1 MANVALYTARTGLDT
16 AQQWM
21 DQISN
26 SAANV
31 KSLAF
36 KDTYL
41 QITDLSYT
49 QLKQAGVQQSQ
60 ETFETPIGYQRGN
73 GSKVVGTS
81 RIMTQGPL
89 KQTNVP
95 LDLAIRGGGYFAVNI
110 PTTNGFTVGYTRVG
124 KFSTTKTGQVVTSDG
139 YELKD
144 SIVIDQTK
152 YNLGDVSIANDGTV
166 TVLDRSQNPATTV
179 QLGQI
184 QLWVFPNDQGAQDIG
199 NGIMIQT
206 DASGDPVQETPGQN
220 NTGSIMQGNL
230 EQSNVNSV
238 EVMTGLIEAQHIY
251 ELNTKIIMAVNDM
264 EKNTNNMYKS

>member
-60 ETFETPIGYQRGN
+60 ETF
-73 GSKVVGTS
+73 
-81 RIMTQGPL
+81 
-89 KQTNVP
+89 
-95 LDLAIRGGGYFAVNI
+95 AVNI
-110 PTTNGFTVGYTRVG
+110 PTNNGNTVGYTRVG
-124 KFSTTKTGQVVTSDG
+124 KFGITKTGQVVTSDG
-139 YELKD
+139 YELAD
-144 SIVIDQTK
+144 GITIPANI
-152 YNLGDVSIANDGTV
+152 NLADVTIGQDGTV
-166 TVLDRSQNPATTV
+166 TALDKSQTPAVTV
-179 QLGQI
+179 QLGKI
-184 QLWVFPNDQGAQDIG
+184 QLWVFPNEQGTQDIG
-199 NGIMIQT
+199 SGITIQT

-230 EQSNVNSV
+230 EQSNVSSV
-238 EVMTGLIEAQHIY
+238 EVMTSLIEAQHIY

-264 EKNTNNMYKS
+264 EKNTNSMYK

>member
-21 DQISN
+21 DQIAN

-49 QLKQAGVQQSQ
+49 QIKQAGVQQSQ
-60 ETFETPIGYQRGN
+60 DTFETPTGYQRGS

-81 RIMTQGPL
+81 RIMTPGPL

-95 LDLAIRGGGYFAVNI
+95 LDLAIRGSGYFAVNI
-110 PTTNGFTVGYTRVG
+110 PTTNGNTTGYTRIG
-124 KFSTTKTGQVVTSDG
+124 KFNITNARLIVTSDG
-139 YELKD
+139 YELAD
-144 SIVIDQTK
+144 GITIPAGI
-152 YNLGDVSIANDGTV
+152 NLGDVSIATNGTV
-166 TVLDRSQNPATTV
+166 TSKNNTTNPPTITNI
-179 QLGQI
+179 GQI
-184 QLWVFPNDQGAQDIG
+184 QLWAFPNEQGAQDIG

-206 DASGDPVQETPGQN
+206 DASGDPTQEIAGTNNIGEIVQ
-220 NTGSIMQGNL
+220 GSL

-238 EVMTGLIEAQHIY
+238 EVMTSLIEAQHIY

>member
-21 DQISN
+21 DQIAN

-60 ETFETPIGYQRGN
+60 ETFETPIGYQRGS

-81 RIMTQGPL
+81 RIMSQGPL

-95 LDLAIRGGGYFAVNI
+95 LDLAIRGSGYFAVNI
-110 PTTNGFTVGYTRVG
+110 PTTNGLTVGYTRAG
-124 KFSTTKTGQVVTSDG
+124 KFGLTQGRQVVTEAGG
-139 YELKD
+139 YELAD
-144 SIVIDQTK
+144 GITIPAGI
-152 YNLGDVSIANDGTV
+152 NLADVTIANDGTV
-166 TVLDRSQNPATTV
+166 TATDNSQTPPATL

-184 QLWVFPNDQGAQDIG
+184 QLWVFPNEQGTQDIG

-206 DASGDPVQETPGQN
+206 DASGDPVQETAGQN
-220 NTGSIMQGNL
+220 NTGMIYQGNL

>member
-60 ETFETPIGYQRGN
+60 ETFEAPTGYQRGS

-89 KQTNVP
+89 KLTNVP

-110 PTTNGFTVGYTRVG
+110 PTNNGNTVGYTRVG
-124 KFSTTKTGQVVTSDG
+124 KFGITKTGQVVTSDG
-139 YELKD
+139 YELAD
-144 SIVIDQTK
+144 GITIPANI
-152 YNLGDVSIANDGTV
+152 NLADVTIGQDGTV
-166 TVLDRSQNPATTV
+166 TALDKSQTPAVTV
-179 QLGQI
+179 QLGKI
-184 QLWVFPNDQGAQDIG
+184 QLWVFPNEQGTQDIG
-199 NGIMIQT
+199 SGITIQT

-230 EQSNVNSV
+230 EQSNVSSV
-238 EVMTGLIEAQHIY
+238 EVMTSLIEAQHIY

-264 EKNTNNMYKS
+264 EKNTNSMYK